1 MDPEIRSE
9 KLKTLKRNF
18 YDGLIKDLLEKKAY
32 QLAQVIYSEK
42 KREKFDITLNDQ
54 IVGFEIFGAQK
65 KLDEYKDI
73 YAEVIRD
80 GSDYALNLYLC
91 EEVARTMLYFKA
103 DEHQRDVLEMSDTLK
118 EKIFD

>member
-1 MDPEIRSE
+1 MR
-9 KLKTLKRNF
+9 RV
-18 YDGLIKDLLEKKAY
+18 LEKS
-32 QLAQVIYSEK
+32 LGLGWQVEEVDSAEK
-42 KREKFDITLNDQ
+42 GLEILVEKREKFDITLNDQ